1 MSLTCKFDIEKTFN
15 TDDNTRRLVDVGGKK
30 ESPGV
35 TKQPPKWTKS
45 RRQEMTY
52 KRRHPDVT
60 LAVGTYTL
68 RQSKLHKTDFTIRGL
83 VKRAIV

>member
-15 TDDNTRRLVDVGGKK
+15 TDDNTRRLVDVGEK

-45 RRQEMTY
+45 PRQEMTY
-52 KRRHPDVT
+52 KRHHPDVT
-60 LAVGTYTL
+60 S
-68 RQSKLHKTDFTIRGL
+68 RRGNL
-83 VKRAIV
+83 QF

>member
-15 TDDNTRRLVDVGGKK
+15 TDDNTRRLVDVGEK

-68 RQSKLHKTDFTIRGL
+68 RQSNLRKTDFTIRGL